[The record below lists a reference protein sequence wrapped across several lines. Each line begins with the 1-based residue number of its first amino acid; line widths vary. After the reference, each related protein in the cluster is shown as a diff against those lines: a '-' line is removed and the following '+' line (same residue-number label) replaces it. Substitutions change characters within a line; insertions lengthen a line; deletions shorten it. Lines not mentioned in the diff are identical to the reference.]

1 MKIHILT
8 ACFYPELHPR
18 AFRAFELAREL
29 VRQGDEVHV
38 SILTKVKGVDY
49 QAMQQLGFGYERLM
63 EMGLASPV
71 TGISCEY
78 IQPARY
84 PDVLD
89 IQILLREY
97 DSVRFCFAYEVRR
110 QTDHALLCRGETK
123 HCLIGKAGLPVRI
136 RTHYPEI
143 HALMLRWLEES
154 AQSAAS
160 VQ

>member
-1 MKIHILT
+1 MMYTRSVHFYEIDQMEIVHHSRYIL
-8 ACFYPELHPR
+8 Y
-18 AFRAFELAREL
+18 FEEARL
-29 VRQGDEVHV
+29 D
-38 SILTKVKGVDY
+38 
-49 QAMQQLGFGYERLM
+49 AMQQLGFGYERLM

-89 IQILLREY
+89 IQILLRQY
-97 DSVRFCFAYEVRR
+97 DGVRFCFAYEVRR

>member
-1 MKIHILT
+1 
-8 ACFYPELHPR
+8 
-18 AFRAFELAREL
+18 
-29 VRQGDEVHV
+29 
-38 SILTKVKGVDY
+38 
-49 QAMQQLGFGYERLM
+49 MQQLGFGYERLM
-63 EMGLASPV
+63 EMRLASPV

-97 DSVRFCFAYEVRR
+97 DGVRFSFAYEVRR